1 MFFLASAHSLN
12 AVVGVSFLL
21 LSFVV
26 VIYTRIIFRAGLRN
40 LPGPITARF
49 TSLYRLSLVYKGK
62 APFTYRKL
70 HEKYGPI
77 VRTGPNHVS
86 VSDVEM
92 IPVIYGT
99 GNNFKK
105 VSDNL
110 MFLL

>member
-1 MFFLASAHSLN
+1 MLSITSTYPWN
-12 AVVGVSFLL
+12 ALTVFVISFVSFIL
-21 LSFVV
+21 VT
-26 VIYTRIIFRAGLRN
+26 YTRIIFRAGLKQ

-49 TSLYRLSLVYKGK
+49 SSLYRLSLVYRGK

-70 HEKYGPI
+70 HKKYGPI

-105 VSDNL
+105 VR
-110 MFLL
+110 